1 MSVAM
6 AIREVNVKIFYRLWN
21 LLLDASLFLLDFDNA
36 AMGGPVPLN
45 ALQSLLEKEGQIHR
59 LLTGDSKALEIY
71 MAVVLGELLEKHS
84 LQVVFIKGLDEAFLV
99 VV

>member
-1 MSVAM
+1 MSVSM
-6 AIREVNVKIFYRLWN
+6 AIREVNVEIFYRLGN

-36 AMGGPVPLN
+36 SMGGPVPLN
-45 ALQSLLEKEGQIHR
+45 ALQSLFEKEGQIHR

-84 LQVVFIKGLDEAFLV
+84 L
-99 VV
+99 

>member
-1 MSVAM
+1 MT
-6 AIREVNVKIFYRLWN
+6 IREVNVEIFYRFWN
-21 LLLDASLFLLDFDNA
+21 LLLDTSLFLLDFDNA

-59 LLTGDSKALEIY
+59 LLTGDSKALEIN

-84 LQVVFIKGLDEAFLV
+84 LQVVLIKGLDETFLV